1 MESKDELKEIDIKN
15 RTCYYFDDII
25 RFWDRDVDLSDI
37 LLDEKLYKQ
46 KYENIL
52 IYNTSYK
59 TWMGPKPLR
68 IRFDKID
75 GFIKI
80 NDKIRYLVLLIIVIV
95 IKLVV
100 RLNIL

>member
-1 MESKDELKEIDIKN
+1 M
-15 RTCYYFDDII
+15 
-25 RFWDRDVDLSDI
+25 
-37 LLDEKLYKQ
+37 LDEKLCKQ
-46 KYENIL
+46 KYEKIL

-59 TWMGPKPLR
+59 TWIGPKPLR

>member
-1 MESKDELKEIDIKN
+1 
-15 RTCYYFDDII
+15 
-25 RFWDRDVDLSDI
+25 
-37 LLDEKLYKQ
+37 
-46 KYENIL
+46 
-52 IYNTSYK
+52 
-59 TWMGPKPLR
+59 MGPKPLR

-80 NDKIRYLVLLIIVIV
+80 NDKIRFLVLLIIVIV